1 MSIWGVQRAGQLPS
15 IVKTVGDAD
24 VTLTAGSAVVGF
36 TPAAA
41 LIAPQRASW
50 AYVVEVFAVIVMGSS
65 APTALVVT
73 LATATPTTLDTLTVP
88 ASVLVNSAI
97 VPVSFTLIGT
107 GSETLYYPTG
117 DIPTINFNC
126 TTNAATLKAHS
137 RAVFSFVFVGD

>member
-24 VTLTAGSAVVGF
+24 VTLTAGSAVAGF

-41 LIAPQRASW
+41 LIAPQVAKW

-73 LATATPTTLDTLTVP
+73 LATATPTTIDTLTVP

-97 VPVSFTLIGT
+97 VPLSFTLVGT

-137 RAVFSFVFVGD
+137 RAVFSFVYVGD

>member
-36 TPAAA
+36 TPAAP
-41 LIAPQRASW
+41 LIAPYVGSW
-50 AYVVEVFAVIVMGSS
+50 AYFVQVFATIVLGSS
-65 APTALVVT
+65 ASTALVVT
-73 LATATPTTLDTLTVP
+73 LATATPTVLDTLTVP
-88 ASVLVNSAI
+88 ASNLVNSAI
-97 VPVSFTLIGT
+97 LPLSFTLVGT
-107 GSETLYYPTG
+107 ASESLYYPTG

-137 RAVFSFVFVGD
+137 RAVFSFVYVGD